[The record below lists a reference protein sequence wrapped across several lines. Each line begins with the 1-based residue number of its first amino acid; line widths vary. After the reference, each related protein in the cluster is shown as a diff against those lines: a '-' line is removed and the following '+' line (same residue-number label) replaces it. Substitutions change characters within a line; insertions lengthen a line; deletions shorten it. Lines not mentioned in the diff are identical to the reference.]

1 MSDNERLC
9 SNCNKAARLSSA
21 LVFQHGGKVVGV
33 ICDDCQKATKIRIDL
48 TRTKKGWKF
57 TQYFPV
63 EA

>member
-21 LVFQHGGKVVGV
+21 LVIQHGGKVVGV
-33 ICDDCQKATKIRIDL
+33 ICDDCQMAKKIRVDL
-48 TRTKKGWKF
+48 EKTNAGWKF
-57 TQYFPV
+57 NQYYPV